1 MSWLPVFAAY
11 AMAPLLLLA
20 LLVVNQVRERRVSA
34 NVRSRRATITRDCRR
49 GLEPVK
55 PRE

>member
-1 MSWLPVFAAY
+1 MSWLSVFAAY

-20 LLVVNQVRERRVSA
+20 LPVVNQVRERRVFA
-34 NVRSRRATITRDCRR
+34 NVRSRRANITGDCRR

-55 PRE
+55 PQG